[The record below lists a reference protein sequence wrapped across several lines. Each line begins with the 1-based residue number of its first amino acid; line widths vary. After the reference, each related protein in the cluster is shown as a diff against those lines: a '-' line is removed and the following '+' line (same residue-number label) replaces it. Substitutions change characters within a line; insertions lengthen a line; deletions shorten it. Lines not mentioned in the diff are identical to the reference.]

1 MCLEI
6 KKGGTKEMEEILHLY
21 YENNAEKLH
30 GVVNGIVKSF
40 GGLSDMD
47 MDDFYSL
54 ANEVFADIIRRYDD
68 SRSFEAFL
76 YSCLCNRVKTEMTKR
91 NREKRKT
98 EQLLVSIDAP
108 IGEGETLTWR
118 DVIPGRYDMEE
129 EVLERN
135 GESYSERMLKY
146 LSRLSREQKKVL
158 MLKAAGYMPREI
170 RKNMKLTKKEY
181 AEYHAAIHSDRNVS
195 LLI

>member
-1 MCLEI
+1 
-6 KKGGTKEMEEILHLY
+6 MEEILHLY

-158 MLKAAGYMPREI
+158 MLKAAGYMPRKI
-170 RKNMKLTKKEY
+170 QKNMKLTKKEY

>member
-1 MCLEI
+1 MR
-6 KKGGTKEMEEILHLY
+6 MRYEE
-21 YENNAEKLH
+21 
-30 GVVNGIVKSF
+30 
-40 GGLSDMD
+40 
-47 MDDFYSL
+47 
-54 ANEVFADIIRRYDD
+54 
-68 SRSFEAFL
+68 
-76 YSCLCNRVKTEMTKR
+76 TEMTKR